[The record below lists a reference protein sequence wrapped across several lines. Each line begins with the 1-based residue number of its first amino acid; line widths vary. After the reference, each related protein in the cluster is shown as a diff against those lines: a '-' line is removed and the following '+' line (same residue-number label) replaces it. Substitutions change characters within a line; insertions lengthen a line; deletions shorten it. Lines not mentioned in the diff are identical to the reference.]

1 MAEIDRD
8 AVCVLIPTLNEAAT
22 IESVVEGFRDHGYN
36 RVLVMDGGSEDGTA
50 DLASAAG
57 ARVHEQSGSGKGQAV
72 REALT
77 HISAPYILMVD
88 GDGTYQPADADRMVR
103 PLVDGTADHVIGNRF
118 ADLRPGSMTR
128 LNQIGNRLINRAYR
142 IIHHR
147 NHHDILSG
155 YRAFTSASI
164 DQVEL
169 SADGFG
175 IETEL
180 AVACVR
186 AGIDTTEVPIT
197 YHPRPEASQTNL
209 RPIRDGGI
217 IILTLYRLA
226 KTNNPLFYF
235 GSLGAMALLLGLTL
249 AGFVGYRWWVLG
261 VTHEVLALVAG
272 VGILLGIQLFFFG
285 VLSDLVVSLHRE
297 QRRRIDRL
305 EETLSEAESERKQ
318 RTEPIDESK

>member
-1 MAEIDRD
+1 MAELDRD

-22 IESVVEGFRDHGYN
+22 IESVIAGFQDHGYE
-36 RVLVMDGGSEDGTA
+36 RILVIDGGSEDGTA
-50 DLASAAG
+50 DIARTAG
-57 ARVHEQSGSGKGQAV
+57 ARVREQSGSGKGQAV

-77 HISAPYILMVD
+77 HITAPYVLMVD
-88 GDGTYQPADADRMVR
+88 GDGTYRPADADRMVQ
-103 PLVDGTADHVIGNRF
+103 PLADGTADHVIGNRF
-118 ADLRPGSMTR
+118 ADLQPGSMTR
-128 LNQIGNRLINRAYR
+128 LNQVGNRLINRAYR
-142 IIHHR
+142 VIHHR
-147 NHHDILSG
+147 EHHDILSG
-155 YRAFTSASI
+155 YRAFTRAS
-164 DQVEL
+164 VERLEL

-186 AGIDTTEVPIT
+186 AGIETTEVPIT
-197 YHPRPEASQTNL
+197 YRPRPAASQTNL

-235 GSLGAMALLLGLTL
+235 GSLGGVALVGGLSL
-249 AGFVGYRWWVLG
+249 AGVVGYRWWHAG
-261 VTHEVLALVAG
+261 VTHDVLALVAG

-297 QRRRIDRL
+297 QRRRITQL
-305 EETLSEAESERKQ
+305 EESLTADRSERQQ
-318 RTEPIDESK
+318 RTEPVEESK

>member
-22 IESVVEGFRDHGYN
+22 IESVIEGFYEHGYE
-36 RVLVMDGGSEDGTA
+36 RILVIDGGSDDGTA
-50 DLASAAG
+50 DLARSAG

-77 HISAPYILMVD
+77 YISTPYVLMVD
-88 GDGTYQPADADRMVR
+88 GDGTYRPADADRMVR
-103 PLVDGTADHVIGNRF
+103 PLVTGAAEHVIGNRF

-142 IIHHR
+142 VIHHR
-147 NHHDILSG
+147 DHHDILSG
-155 YRAFTSASI
+155 YRAFTRASV
-164 DQVEL
+164 DRLEL

-186 AGIDTTEVPIT
+186 AGIETTEVSIT
-197 YHPRPEASQTNL
+197 YQPRPEASQTNL
-209 RPIRDGGI
+209 RPVRDGGI
-217 IILTLYRLA
+217 IILILYRLA

-235 GSLGAMALLLGLTL
+235 GSLGGLALVLGVGL
-249 AGFVGYRWWVLG
+249 AGVVGYRWWQSG
-261 VTHEVLALVAG
+261 VTHEVLALVAA

-297 QRRRIDRL
+297 QRRRITRL
-305 EETLSEAESERKQ
+305 EETLTAEDSERQQ
-318 RTEPIDESK
+318 RTEPVDESD